1 MMDFASLAK
10 CGYPTIKNPVKV
22 KGYDDG
28 NDGLLAN
35 VGTIINFTCLSDL
48 SLIGPSSATC
58 TRNGEWEPDPQDVE
72 CISMS
77 FRVFCII
84 IPK

>member
-1 MMDFASLAK
+1 MMDFALLAK
-10 CGYPTIKNPVKV
+10 CGYPTIKNPVNV
-22 KGYDDG
+22 KGYD
-28 NDGLLAN
+28 DGLLAN
-35 VGTIINFTCLSDL
+35 VGTIINFTCPSDL

-77 FRVFCII
+77 FCII